1 MGALTCQLEMGLLTK
16 GTGSP
21 TSTILPKDKGLSG
34 LYGLYGLLG
43 AAAARTQEQRS
54 PVFRF
59 F

>member
-1 MGALTCQLEMGLLTK
+1 MGALTCQLEMGRLRGQGLQLLLT
-16 GTGSP
+16 
-21 TSTILPKDKGLSG
+21 ILLKDKGLSG

-43 AAAARTQEQRS
+43 AAAARTQERRS